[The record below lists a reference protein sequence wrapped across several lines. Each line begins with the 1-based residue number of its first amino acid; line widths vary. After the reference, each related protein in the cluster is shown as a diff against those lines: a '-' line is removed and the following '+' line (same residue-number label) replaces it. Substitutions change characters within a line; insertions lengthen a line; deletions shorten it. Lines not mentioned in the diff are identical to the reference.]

1 MGPSTYCMVAT
12 CYTTGVGT
20 HGTHGTVYDLQVPGT
35 GMIPVPVS
43 LLIQSTM

>member
-20 HGTHGTVYDLQVPGT
+20 HGTRGTVSG
-35 GMIPVPVS
+35 
-43 LLIQSTM
+43 LLVLAQSAELVVCR